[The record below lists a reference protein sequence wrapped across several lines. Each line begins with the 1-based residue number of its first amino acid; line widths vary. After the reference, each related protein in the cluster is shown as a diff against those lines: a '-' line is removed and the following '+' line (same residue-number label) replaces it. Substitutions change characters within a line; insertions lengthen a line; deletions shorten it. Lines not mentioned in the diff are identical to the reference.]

1 MLGTYGWF
9 LGSPEYDVKF
19 VICQIEFRE
28 LIISLIAGGCRCCVI
43 GLLVHKAITF
53 CIFEMLSGIGT
64 KCRYIFSSN
73 LNIDLLRYERLVNF
87 ILKKI
92 DSSNLECDQYIQ
104 V

>member
-64 KCRYIFSSN
+64 KW
-73 LNIDLLRYERLVNF
+73 VNVDT
-87 ILKKI
+87 ILAQI
-92 DSSNLECDQYIQ
+92 WTLICYVMRD
-104 V
+104 

>member
-1 MLGTYGWF
+1 MADSWEVRNMMLNLSF
-9 LGSPEYDVKF
+9 IKLSLEIF
-19 VICQIEFRE
+19 
-28 LIISLIAGGCRCCVI
+28 LIAGGCRCCVI